1 MIRESLQ
8 RARLPFLLLCLADV
22 FLGYR
27 LHRQDASFALGFA
40 LVAAGCLYAGGSILT
55 SLFAPSR
62 RPERPTTWL
71 VAGFI
76 LFLLGLFAA
85 GWNGKQSLAT
95 AALMA
100 GLFVLFA
107 VLFQRL
113 GWMGAVLIAGFRW
126 LDLHLGVAA
135 AGGAGL
141 AWAPGLAVA
150 ALAGFACWLEL
161 AARERVRRATLQLTG
176 VLAAAV
182 PVLVAVF
189 LRQVRPL
196 PFLGLGFLWIAAV
209 VFRAQ
214 TLLAGHAI
222 RTAGIWLHYTILL
235 VQAGFLAASGQ
246 IISALVLVLAIP
258 LVKLLE
264 ILLPPLP

>member
-1 MIRESLQ
+1 VIRESLQ

-27 LHRQDASFALGFA
+27 LHDQEMTFALVIA

-55 SLFAPSR
+55 SLFAPSQ
-62 RPERPTTWL
+62 RPERPTTWM

-76 LFLLGLFAA
+76 LFLVGLFAA

-126 LDLHLGVAA
+126 LNLHLGVAA
-135 AGGAGL
+135 GGGTGL

-150 ALAGFACWLEL
+150 ALAGFACWFEL
-161 AARERVRRATLQLTG
+161 VARERVRRSTLQLTG
-176 VLAAAV
+176 VLVAAV
-182 PVLVAVF
+182 PILVAVF
-189 LRQVRPL
+189 LRQVSPL
-196 PFLGLGFLWIAAV
+196 PFLGLNFLWIVAV
-209 VFRAQ
+209 AFRAQ
-214 TLLAGHAI
+214 TLLTGHAI
-222 RTAGIWLHYTILL
+222 RTAGIWLNYTVLL
-235 VQAGFLAASGQ
+235 VQGGFLAASGQ
-246 IISALVLVLAIP
+246 IVPALALVLAIP

-264 ILLPPLP
+264 ILLAPPP